1 MLQLCAALAVFVGG
15 HILISGTG
23 LRQRATDAIGEIAY
37 LVLFTLFAVGSML
50 WVSLSFRA
58 APWQEVWLPPL
69 GLRWLSVTF
78 IAIALWLLV
87 DGLVARLRARPTLP
101 PPIAAY
107 AVTRQ
112 PIMVAIV
119 LWAGAHMLV
128 RGDAATVLLF
138 GGFAVLG
145 VAGALSQDRKA
156 RAYHNE
162 AWPAYAATT
171 SLAPLVALISGR
183 ARLSP
188 GDIGWWPGIVS
199 LTLLLAMLWL
209 HPLIFG
215 LRPLP

>member
-1 MLQLCAALAVFVGG
+1 
-15 HILISGTG
+15 
-23 LRQRATDAIGEIAY
+23 
-37 LVLFTLFAVGSML
+37 ML

-145 VAGALSQDRKA
+145 IAGALSQA
-156 RAYHNE
+156 RLRGRDVARSPGGPHQWSCPSQPRGYR
-162 AWPAYAATT
+162 
-171 SLAPLVALISGR
+171 LVAGNR
-183 ARLSP
+183 QPDPFARYA
-188 GDIGWWPGIVS
+188 
-199 LTLLLAMLWL
+199 LAASTNIRTQALAL
-209 HPLIFG
+209 KN
-215 LRPLP
+215 

>member
-15 HILISGTG
+15 HILISRTG

-37 LVLFTLFAVGSML
+37 LALFTLFAASSML
-50 WVSLSFRA
+50 WVSFRA
-58 APWQEVWLPPL
+58 APWQEVWLPLL
-69 GLRWLSVTF
+69 GLRWLSVAF

-119 LWAGAHMLV
+119 LWGGAHMLV
-128 RGDAATVLLF
+128 RGDAATVPLF

-171 SLAPLVALISGR
+171 SLAPLLALISGR

-199 LTLLLAMLWL
+199 LALLLAMLWL

-215 LRPLP
+215 LSPLP